1 VNQENSM
8 NPARTLSRRQ
18 LVALLA
24 AFGVTPDVVD
34 AQDAARVDPRNYRV
48 LIENDKVRVL
58 DYASQPGSG
67 VCGVGR
73 HWHPAHVTVQ
83 MTPVKVRVTGA
94 DSKAQT
100 LDVPAGA
107 IFYEPAVMH
116 TTENVGGAGAH
127 AYVIEIKDSKWK
139 PATGT
144 T

>member
-1 VNQENSM
+1 MSCS
-8 NPARTLSRRQ
+8 PSLSRRQ

-24 AFGVTPDVVD
+24 AFGVAPEAVE
-34 AQDAARVDPRNYRV
+34 AQDAVKIDPRNYRV
-48 LIENDKVRVL
+48 VFENAKVRVL

-67 VCGVGR
+67 VCGIGK

-94 DSKAQT
+94 DSKAQVI
-100 LDVPAGA
+100 DVPAGA
-107 IFYEPAVMH
+107 IFFEPAVTH
-116 TTENVGGAGAH
+116 TTENLGGSGAH
-127 AYVIEIKDSKWK
+127 AYVIELKDASWK

>member
-1 VNQENSM
+1 MSCST
-8 NPARTLSRRQ
+8 ALTRRQ

-24 AFGVTPDVVD
+24 AFGVAPEAVE
-34 AQDAARVDPRNYRV
+34 AQDAAKTDPRNYRV
-48 LIENDKVRVL
+48 VLENDKVRVL
-58 DYASQPGSG
+58 DYASHPGSG

-94 DSKAQT
+94 DDKSQVI
-100 LDVPAGA
+100 DVPAGA
-107 IFYEPAVMH
+107 IFFEPAITH
-116 TTENVGGAGAH
+116 TTENLGGSGAH
-127 AYVIEIKDSKWK
+127 AYVIEIKDAKWK